1 MTLLEALAHQSQIPC
16 TIIKSPFATAWL
28 GRQYK
33 WHNGHILTRTKTG
46 KWHRTI
52 NIPTTMLE
60 TCEVDDNEVL

>member
-28 GRQYK
+28 GRQYR
-33 WHNGHILTRTKTG
+33 WYSGYIQTRTKTG